1 MDVAARLGAFAVAA
15 VLVFGAAFGIAA
27 AVVPDGL
34 ADRWQPAGGTHDVGT
49 HNVGTHNG
57 TDDAGS
63 HAGGHGAAGTE
74 AGR

>member
-1 MDVAARLGAFAVAA
+1 MNVAARLGAFAVAA

-49 HNVGTHNG
+49 HNG

-63 HAGGHGAAGTE
+63 PDGGHGDAGTGD
-74 AGR
+74 GR